1 MNADEFIRKVRKLG
15 RRNRVPVRIDRSA
28 KSGGHVYLI
37 FGDKRTQVP
46 LHGAR
51 RELRPGLLAK
61 MLKDLGL
68 RKEEL

>member
-1 MNADEFIRKVRKLG
+1 MRKLG

-51 RELRPGLLAK
+51 REIRPGLLAK